1 MAYHEASMQKLRGL
15 FFVVGG
21 ILLLL
26 YSLGFVQ
33 RLGSTLLL
41 LVSIFLIISG
51 FIEAGYYQMFMGP
64 KNKLPS

>member
-1 MAYHEASMQKLRGL
+1 MATTETMQKLRGL

-41 LVSIFLIISG
+41 IVSLFLIISG
-51 FIEAGYYQMFMGP
+51 FIESGYYHYFTGP
-64 KNKLPS
+64 KSKLPS